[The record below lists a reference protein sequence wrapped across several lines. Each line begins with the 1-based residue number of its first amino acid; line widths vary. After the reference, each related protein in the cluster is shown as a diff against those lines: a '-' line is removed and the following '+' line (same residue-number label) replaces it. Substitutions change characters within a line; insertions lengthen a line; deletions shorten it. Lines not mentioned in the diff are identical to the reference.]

1 MAKYRKSFVERIKP
15 TGFKDLLRRIVLL
28 ICVCVFC
35 YSAYNL
41 GSIFLEY
48 KQMDDSNKKI
58 EETYVTE
65 ATEEEGAYKKID
77 FDALLKRNPDV
88 KGWIDIPDTR
98 VSYPKRI

>member
-48 KQMDDSNKKI
+48 KQIENLEKISEIKNTELIDKISKPQGKTNTGLIDEIGKIQQITNIKLENK
-58 EETYVTE
+58 
-65 ATEEEGAYKKID
+65 
-77 FDALLKRNPDV
+77 
-88 KGWIDIPDTR
+88 
-98 VSYPKRI
+98 

>member
-58 EETYVTE
+58 EEMFYQIV
-65 ATEEEGAYKKID
+65 EEKLGKPE
-77 FDALLKRNPDV
+77 
-88 KGWIDIPDTR
+88 
-98 VSYPKRI
+98 